1 MGRDCKKKKVKKT
14 KGKSGKK
21 PRICFV
27 LPSHPKYLIGGAE
40 VQSYLIARELVK
52 RKWEVHFTTRDSGHN
67 TPEVEKEEGI
77 IIHKFKRMRN
87 LYSLLRK
94 IDADIYYQMM
104 LNDFTPIAAYLAKRN
119 KKKFVW
125 ACSSLDECCKDSCRS
140 ELRSN
145 RANWFKKALF
155 WPEAIVKDKL
165 RNYGRSKADR
175 IVVQA
180 EYQRRLIREKLGLES
195 VVIKSAHPLP
205 VKSYEKDIPPTILS
219 LGGIRREKQFEL
231 FIDLARRCQDLDGKF
246 VIAGWPIDEKYLE
259 ELLYRMKNI
268 TNVKYLGRLGFGE
281 DNEIVGRASILV
293 NTSKYEGF
301 PNTFIQ
307 AWMRETPVVSLNVD
321 PDGIIEKNRLG
332 FYSKTWDRLIEQVR
346 FLIKDKETR
355 EKMGE
360 NARRYAVR
368 EFNIENKIE
377 EYEQLL
383 QGLLIS

>member
-1 MGRDCKKKKVKKT
+1 MKKT
-14 KGKSGKK
+14 KEKSGKK

-40 VQSYLIARELVK
+40 VQSYLIARELGK
-52 RKWEVHFTTRDSGHN
+52 RNWEVHFTTQDFGHN
-67 TPEVEKEEGI
+67 TPEVEKDEGI

-87 LYSLLRK
+87 LYGLLRK

-104 LNDFTPIAAYLAKRN
+104 LNDFTPITAYLAKRN
-119 KKKFVW
+119 KKKYVW
-125 ACSSLDECCKDSCRS
+125 ACSSLDECCKDRCRS

-145 RANWFKKALF
+145 QANWFKKALF
-155 WPEAIVKDKL
+155 WPGAIVKDKL
-165 RNYGRSKADR
+165 HNYGRSKADR

-180 EYQRRLIREKLGLES
+180 EYQRRLIGEKLGLEC
-195 VVIKSAHPLP
+195 VVIKNAHPLP
-205 VKSYEKDIPPTILS
+205 VKSYEKDIPPTMLS

-231 FIDLARRCQDLDGKF
+231 FIDLARRCQDLDCKF
-246 VIAGWPIDEKYLE
+246 VIVGLPIDEKYLE

-268 TNVKYLGRLGFGE
+268 TNVKYLGRLDFGE
-281 DNEIVGRASILV
+281 ANEVVGRASMLV

-321 PDGIIEKNRLG
+321 PDGIIEKNKLG
-332 FYSKTWDRLIEQVR
+332 FYSKTLDRLVEQVR
-346 FLIKDKETR
+346 FLIRNKETR
-355 EKMGE
+355 EKMGK

-368 EFNIENKIE
+368 EFNIENEIE
-377 EYEQLL
+377 KYERLL
-383 QGLLIS
+383 QELLIS